1 MSLHVTEGTA
11 LVFQKI
17 IVGWDLRQL
26 LASLAGDEVYLEEVC
41 NNAVVRHL
49 EDWSLRVLVD
59 SRDHLTILHAGQVLN
74 GARDTNGYVQ
84 VLQAIKLTLLGIAFT
99 NVTVNVLFMTFCVQ
113 AVLGQLSLT
122 TVALRFPKS
131 HQPVI
136 AL

>member
-11 LVFQKI
+11 LVFKKI

-59 SRDHLTILHAGQVLN
+59 SRDHLTILHACQVLN

-99 NVTVNVLFMTFCVQ
+99 RYVMSMFCSWHFVCK
-113 AVLGQLSLT
+113 LS
-122 TVALRFPKS
+122 
-131 HQPVI
+131 
-136 AL
+136 